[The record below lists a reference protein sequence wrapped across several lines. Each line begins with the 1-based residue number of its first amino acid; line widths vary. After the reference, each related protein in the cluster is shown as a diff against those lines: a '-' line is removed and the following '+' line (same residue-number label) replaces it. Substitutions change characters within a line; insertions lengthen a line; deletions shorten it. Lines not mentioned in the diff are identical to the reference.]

1 MFRVRDGTITSR
13 DHFSLEGS
21 EGALAPDV
29 LASFLR
35 QHYTVAA
42 NFPPEIV
49 VPVAIPE
56 TEAFEVFATERRGGP
71 VRILVP
77 QRGKK
82 RHLAELAE
90 RNAQDALEQDGRHYR
105 LKLTWRF

>member
-1 MFRVRDGTITSR
+1 
-13 DHFSLEGS
+13 
-21 EGALAPDV
+21 

-35 QHYTVAA
+35 QHYAVAA
-42 NFPPEIV
+42 AVPPEIV
-49 VPVAIPE
+49 VPVPIPAV
-56 TEAFEVFATERRGGP
+56 EAFETFATERRGGP

-90 RNAQDALEQDGRHYR
+90 RNAKDALEQERVRWMADRVTTDTALRELADALGLEGPPKRV
-105 LKLTWRF
+105 